1 MRELLERYAADYAAA
16 EQMLSGHGDDQS
28 IIHYPTVFLY
38 IGDEAGQA
46 IEPMIQMNAAKWEN
60 SAGVIY
66 FHAAS
71 TPRGGGSA
79 SGSGGQAS
87 AAGAAGASAGSY
99 AGSNAGYAGGNGR
112 QAASAANAAKVTEV
126 VLDGLSSFG
135 SDHRTGRKE
144 LWEAFR
150 GNAGYLADLN
160 RALRGVSD
168 TIADYGRLYASF
180 DRLHLAV
187 ITRADDPMN
196 ALVPDISLLAQAIF
210 QQSFKSVQM
219 DLYTLISER
228 EQMDTFAHASAI
240 GVSFLRELEGMQQP
254 DYTFSALL
262 EVTGDGLAI
271 PVIHPPSPLFDLVYV
286 LSDRNEK
293 GMTAVNGIRDNYDII
308 CHIQL
313 LKNRKRKDAQVDVA
327 YGGYNNSTF
336 KNSLRTESGRQGFV
350 SAGLSKVKRP
360 NYSIAL
366 TVLYHLHMQLSQL
379 LAKEPELSMR
389 EKLACFGLDPASVDA
404 MLTQLLPSEEQLADM
419 TGLLTS
425 GVRYEQLKPL
435 SLHGAEEELFGEGAS
450 VFFHNHFTRTA
461 QQRLSEFGAAPE
473 MRRAIAK
480 FVRERTDIS
489 FYQLCAW
496 TEPSGEDGS
505 VLAGVRSRI
514 KELVI
519 AVEQAREE
527 LERTQSGR
535 AEDVRIQRLPF
546 MDKQNLRSFIRA
558 FFGLVYGQKWEL
570 LRLELE
576 LSLYRRLA
584 DELEQLHELYRLRV
598 KQMTDMADVMKTTA
612 LQSIK
617 TADDYIGQNIFEYYA
632 RVTGDIVLNVQDK
645 RGAGIWFD
653 ERYLGSAAEL
663 LEQGNEAYVNKL
675 SELCLKHVLT
685 AEPFAQTFEEE
696 LLRRAN
702 VTIDYSNRQALAKE
716 DLFKRL
722 YRTLEENASINVR
735 LLDYTHEHRYEEKYM
750 FGDADSE
757 FVQYAL
763 GVDETSR
770 IYKFGCI
777 HEKRSS
783 GVEKLNLMG
792 GFHLEDLLYYRNG
805 KVYYETYR
813 ENGYAFHGV
822 DPAGLPEL
830 R

>member
-71 TPRGGGSA
+71 A
-79 SGSGGQAS
+79 SGK
-87 AAGAAGASAGSY
+87 
-99 AGSNAGYAGGNGR
+99 GR
-112 QAASAANAAKVTEV
+112 QAASAAHAAKVTEV
-126 VLDGLSSFG
+126 VLDGLSPLS
-135 SDHRTGRKE
+135 SDHKAGRKE

-240 GVSFLRELEGMQQP
+240 GVSFLRELEGMQRP

-271 PVIHPPSPLFDLVYV
+271 PVVHPPSPLFDLVYV

-313 LKNRKRKDAQVDVA
+313 LKNRKRKDAQADAA

-366 TVLYHLHMQLSQL
+366 TVLYHLHMQLSEL

-404 MLTQLLPSEEQLADM
+404 MLTQLLPSDEQLADM

-435 SLHGAEEELFGEGAS
+435 SLRDAEEALFGDGAS
-450 VFFHNHFTRTA
+450 VFSIIISPARRSSGCPNLARRRKCAVLLPSSSGSVRTLAFTSYVLGRSQAATMA
-461 QQRLSEFGAAPE
+461 VCLQASAAALKSWRLRWSRRARSWSARSRDARRMSAFSGCLLWISKTCVRLSVLFWAGIWPEMGAAP
-473 MRRAIAK
+473 
-480 FVRERTDIS
+480 T
-489 FYQLCAW
+489 
-496 TEPSGEDGS
+496 
-505 VLAGVRSRI
+505 
-514 KELVI
+514 
-519 AVEQAREE
+519 
-527 LERTQSGR
+527 
-535 AEDVRIQRLPF
+535 
-546 MDKQNLRSFIRA
+546 
-558 FFGLVYGQKWEL
+558 
-570 LRLELE
+570 
-576 LSLYRRLA
+576 
-584 DELEQLHELYRLRV
+584 
-598 KQMTDMADVMKTTA
+598 
-612 LQSIK
+612 
-617 TADDYIGQNIFEYYA
+617 
-632 RVTGDIVLNVQDK
+632 
-645 RGAGIWFD
+645 GAGAVSVSPI
-653 ERYLGSAAEL
+653 
-663 LEQGNEAYVNKL
+663 
-675 SELCLKHVLT
+675 
-685 AEPFAQTFEEE
+685 
-696 LLRRAN
+696 
-702 VTIDYSNRQALAKE
+702 
-716 DLFKRL
+716 
-722 YRTLEENASINVR
+722 
-735 LLDYTHEHRYEEKYM
+735 
-750 FGDADSE
+750 
-757 FVQYAL
+757 
-763 GVDETSR
+763 
-770 IYKFGCI
+770 
-777 HEKRSS
+777 
-783 GVEKLNLMG
+783 G
-792 GFHLEDLLYYRNG
+792 G
-805 KVYYETYR
+805 
-813 ENGYAFHGV
+813 
-822 DPAGLPEL
+822 
-830 R
+830 